1 MRMPKVSVSAAK
13 ALYSHL
19 LDQGATQTS
28 LDQVCGIGL
37 SELDPNTDRLDL
49 HCYHALW
56 EFALDFTGNP
66 SLGLTLGSNERT
78 EFMSLLS
85 HLFFSS
91 ATLRDALALYQR
103 FYGFINE
110 SVKISLQFRDG
121 DVLVQYRISEPEHYC
136 VPDMERTLAVAVH
149 RARTHISPVIHL
161 SHVAFQHGV
170 PSYRDCYA
178 ACFPCEIRFGQRH
191 CAIAFPE
198 QYLDHLLPERS
209 SSLNHLLLQQL
220 ESVLDRTNRLEL
232 RVRGLIHEHLEDGR
246 GSSDDIARY
255 LCISRHTLY
264 RRLKQEGLSFHQLLD
279 EVRREKALAMI
290 TNSKLALSEI
300 ALKLGFSEQSA
311 FSRAF
316 KRWTGTSPGK
326 YVR

>member
-1 MRMPKVSVSAAK
+1 
-13 ALYSHL
+13 
-19 LDQGATQTS
+19 
-28 LDQVCGIGL
+28 
-37 SELDPNTDRLDL
+37 
-49 HCYHALW
+49 
-56 EFALDFTGNP
+56 
-66 SLGLTLGSNERT
+66 
-78 EFMSLLS
+78 
-85 HLFFSS
+85 
-91 ATLRDALALYQR
+91 
-103 FYGFINE
+103 
-110 SVKISLQFRDG
+110 
-121 DVLVQYRISEPEHYC
+121 
-136 VPDMERTLAVAVH
+136 
-149 RARTHISPVIHL
+149 
-161 SHVAFQHGV
+161 
-170 PSYRDCYA
+170 
-178 ACFPCEIRFGQRH
+178 
-191 CAIAFPE
+191 
-198 QYLDHLLPERS
+198 
-209 SSLNHLLLQQL
+209 LLQQL